1 MAIVLVVVMVQFSSP
16 PLLIGIASALL
27 ISVRSLGGTVGYAIA
42 EAIYSS
48 KTNTQIPEAISASR
62 RNLILHSRV
71 ATDFA

>member
-1 MAIVLVVVMVQFSSP
+1 VLVVVMTQYGTP

-48 KTNTQIPEAISASR
+48 KTNTQIPEAISAFQ
-62 RNLILHSRV
+62 RNLIPHLSH
-71 ATDFA
+71 D